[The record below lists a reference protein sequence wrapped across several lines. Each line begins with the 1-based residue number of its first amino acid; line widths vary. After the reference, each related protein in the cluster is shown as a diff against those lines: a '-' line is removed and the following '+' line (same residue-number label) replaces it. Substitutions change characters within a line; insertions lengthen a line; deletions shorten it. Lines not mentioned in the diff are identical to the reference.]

1 MGKFVISAHCE
12 ARRQR
17 SRDAGACCMSEVLQ
31 RTWSESMRTRPRR
44 KREFARVCWG
54 LRCARPSRL
63 NEY

>member
-44 KREFARVCWG
+44 KR
-54 LRCARPSRL
+54 
-63 NEY
+63 